1 MNPIYSADR
10 SLKGKLRRRFARLR
24 HRRSLG
30 ELAEGPIIS
39 FTFDDAP
46 ASSRDHGAP
55 ILEASGSLGTWY
67 VCAGLY
73 GQDSHMGRFLDE
85 AEVADLAARG
95 HEIACHTYSHLD
107 CGRGRD
113 EVVSEDCARN
123 RESLARQGLGL
134 RHFAYPYG
142 EVSASSKAVLAP
154 RYSSMRALHP
164 GLVTAG
170 SDRSQLPAVGIEGT
184 DGFDRARHWIDRA
197 VTSRAWLILYTHD
210 VRDSPSNFGC
220 TPGTL
225 EMLVGHAKASGAKI
239 ARVGDVI
246 E

>member
-10 SLKGKLRRRFARLR
+10 SLKGKLRRRMARLR
-24 HRRSLG
+24 ERRSLVD
-30 ELAEGPIIS
+30 LPEGPIVS

-46 ASSRDHGAP
+46 ASSREHGAP

-73 GQDSHMGRFLDE
+73 GQDNHMGRFLDHDE
-85 AEVADLAARG
+85 IADLAARG

-107 CGRGRD
+107 CGRARRD
-113 EVVSEDCARN
+113 AIGEDCERN
-123 RESLARQGLGL
+123 REALARQGLDL

-142 EVSASSKAVLAP
+142 EVSASAKAILGAH
-154 RYSSMRALHP
+154 YGSMRALHP
-164 GLVTAG
+164 GLIRRG
-170 SDRSQLPAVGIEGT
+170 SDLNQLPAVGIEGA
-184 DGFDRARHWIDRA
+184 DGLDRARRWIDRA
-197 VTSRAWLILYTHD
+197 VQERAWLILYSHD
-210 VRDSPSNFGC
+210 VRESPSDFGC

-225 EMLVGHAKASGAKI
+225 ERLVSHAKASGARI

-246 E
+246 